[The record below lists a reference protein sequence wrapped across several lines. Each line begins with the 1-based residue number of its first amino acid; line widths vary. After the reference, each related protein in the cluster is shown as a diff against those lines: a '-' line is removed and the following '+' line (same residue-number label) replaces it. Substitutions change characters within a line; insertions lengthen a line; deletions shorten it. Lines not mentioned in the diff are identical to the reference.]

1 MFWRGCFCTCKAR
14 CSEAESLIEAEFAV
28 NKEKKLPAIKWLDSS
43 QDTRILINL
52 TPTQFFRHASV
63 SSTYPCPSVCK
74 SVTLSDFQSLVALS
88 EKWKV
93 NSEQRTANSERWT
106 ANSEQWKVKGE
117 QRTANSERWKVKSEK
132 RKVKRNSTP
141 LRICTPLH
149 TTPHHSTPHHT
160 TPHMYLTCVSSKLC
174 EFIYASPNSSLP
186 NCL

>member
-93 NSEQRTANSERWT
+93 
-106 ANSEQWKVKGE
+106 K
-117 QRTANSERWKVKSEK
+117 SERWKVKGEKQKTKSEK
-132 RKVKRNSTP
+132 QKVKRISTP
-141 LRICTPLH
+141 LHVKRKAYFSKVYFLKVYFPKVYF
-149 TTPHHSTPHHT
+149 PKV
-160 TPHMYLTCVSSKLC
+160 YLS
-174 EFIYASPNSSLP
+174 
-186 NCL
+186 